1 MTKRKFLQQE
11 IDDYQKAMG
20 PYDALAEVFNQ
31 SLASAKAG
39 TTYVYNNGGVHYLT
53 DGASGEGLKMKTSH
67 DYELDYSGGPAQPG
81 SVGVTNGQ
89 VITGWKAEPYDNGE
103 SIAYRPVPIYSTP
116 GAGQIGVM
124 AKYVDEDG
132 NYGQRLIYEE
142 GGGVPTATGS
152 TGAVMPL
159 FPNAPNPADYS
170 NGAPDFTKS
179 EERTLKGEQSFTE
192 MDRNSKG
199 LLDRIKSQE
208 DWRPFADSNLGLLQK
223 VMQGKV

>member
-1 MTKRKFLQQE
+1 M
-11 IDDYQKAMG
+11 
-20 PYDALAEVFNQ
+20 
-31 SLASAKAG
+31 
-39 TTYVYNNGGVHYLT
+39 
-53 DGASGEGLKMKTSH
+53 
-67 DYELDYSGGPAQPG
+67 
-81 SVGVTNGQ
+81 
-89 VITGWKAEPYDNGE
+89 
-103 SIAYRPVPIYSTP
+103 IA
-116 GAGQIGVM
+116 
-124 AKYVDEDG
+124 
-132 NYGQRLIYEE
+132 
-142 GGGVPTATGS
+142 
-152 TGAVMPL
+152 GAVMPL